1 VTIIIPVCV
10 PARSR
15 RARKI
20 LHARNLP
27 DAARESQRKEE
38 VRRKET
44 LKEEER
50 KNSAII
56 RYLKNWEGEIEG
68 DGSQKASKKRA
79 RSGKESMEE
88 TRIKGSKANG
98 KAAKRSVRGKECG
111 S

>member
-1 VTIIIPVCV
+1 MYQHGHGV
-10 PARSR
+10 PGRYCTPGIYR
-15 RARKI
+15 TR
-20 LHARNLP
+20 L
-27 DAARESQRKEE
+27 EGSQRKEE

-79 RSGKESMEE
+79 RSGKESKEE
-88 TRIKGSKANG
+88 TRIKGSKAND